1 MHTCLQI
8 SEILRIIFAEVT
20 QVTGGGVQPSYAL
33 YHLAL
38 TCRAFREP
46 ALDALWAHIPTPD
59 VLVMCLPQDARSQPM
74 LKMTMENFDQF
85 ECTPSGIAAA
95 FRVRLLRPLTTDDW
109 ATFQMYARRVR
120 SLTFAKYDA
129 ESYALMRDRGLHDS
143 AALALLGSPA
153 LPFSPFPL
161 LRELYWN
168 DQRDVLLPCL
178 QRCISNSLTRLVIHS
193 ELWPS
198 AMVDLVAGLGKA
210 CPMVKEFR
218 CSMPPASACAMISD
232 IVTYWDDLEIL
243 EMGVVNAQQA
253 LQHLASLE
261 KLRELKMLVP
271 EGHSLD
277 EDLASTFSVKF
288 SLDEF
293 SITAARIEPLLA
305 FLAPLKISAK
315 SANLKIDTASNADD
329 LGQLLSSLIE
339 HFYPNV
345 LESLDVWMARPTDP
359 TNHALSELSASIFQ
373 KIRAFTGLTNLNL
386 SSIHA
391 SMTDHELLDLIS
403 AWPKMEHFYLNTAW
417 DWGVARLR
425 VTFHGLAG
433 ILERCPNLRSLGV
446 DLDTSPPHDPP
457 VYVDNQ
463 YTGIARDKV
472 TELNVGSAE
481 CNDVETIGSLL
492 AEMCPN
498 LISIGRAC
506 PVNLNYEDPSA
517 NNEWF
522 DGEAKWE
529 EVRGFIAQRRS
540 GQLEQNNV

>member
-1 MHTCLQI
+1 MHTPLQT
-8 SEILRIIFAEVT
+8 SEILRLIFAEVT
-20 QVTGGGVQPSYAL
+20 QVTGGGIQPSYTTL

-46 ALDALWAHIPTPD
+46 ALDALWARKPTLD
-59 VLVMCLPQDARSQPM
+59 VLVMCLLQYARSQPIPG
-74 LKMTMENFDQF
+74 LTWENFDQF
-85 ECTPSGIAAA
+85 VESTSSGIAAA

-109 ATFQMYARRVR
+109 ATFQMYARRIR
-120 SLTFAKYDA
+120 SLTFAKYNA
-129 ESYALMRDRGLHDS
+129 ESYTLMGDRGLHDS

-153 LPFSPFPL
+153 SPLSPFPL

-168 DQRDVLLPCL
+168 DQRDMLLPCL

-193 ELWPS
+193 GLWSS

-210 CPMVKEFR
+210 CPMIKEFR

-243 EMGVVNAQQA
+243 EMGVVNAQV
-253 LQHLASLE
+253 LQHLASLK
-261 KLRELKMLVP
+261 KLRELKMLAP

-293 SITAARIEPLLA
+293 SITAARIEELLA

-339 HFYPNV
+339 HFDPNV
-345 LESLDVWMARPTDP
+345 LESLDVSMARPTDP
-359 TNHALSELSASIFQ
+359 TNHALPELSALAFQ
-373 KIRAFTGLTNLNL
+373 KILVFTELTNLKI

-391 SMTDHELLDLIS
+391 SVTDHELLDLIS
-403 AWPKMEHFYLNTAW
+403 AWPKMEHFHLNTAC

-425 VTFHGLAG
+425 VTFHGLAD
-433 ILERCPNLRSLGV
+433 IIERCPNLHSLGI
-446 DLDTSPPHDPP
+446 T
-457 VYVDNQ
+457 
-463 YTGIARDKV
+463 
-472 TELNVGSAE
+472 
-481 CNDVETIGSLL
+481 
-492 AEMCPN
+492 
-498 LISIGRAC
+498 
-506 PVNLNYEDPSA
+506 
-517 NNEWF
+517 
-522 DGEAKWE
+522 
-529 EVRGFIAQRRS
+529 
-540 GQLEQNNV
+540 